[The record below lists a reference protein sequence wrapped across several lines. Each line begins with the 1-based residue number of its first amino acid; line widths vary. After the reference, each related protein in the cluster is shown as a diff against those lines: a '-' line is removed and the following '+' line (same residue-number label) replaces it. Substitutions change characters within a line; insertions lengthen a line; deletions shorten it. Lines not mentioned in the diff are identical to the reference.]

1 MTYDRRKSKLQNDN
15 NNEEIIKLYVN
26 GRNIVGCYMFRPF
39 AQGRVNNTKNR
50 KRSDD
55 DDDDNNN
62 NNNNN
67 NNIVHN
73 AITQITLNDIV

>member
-1 MTYDRRKSKLQNDN
+1 
-15 NNEEIIKLYVN
+15 
-26 GRNIVGCYMFRPF
+26 MFRPF

-55 DDDDNNN
+55 DDDDD

>member
-1 MTYDRRKSKLQNDN
+1 
-15 NNEEIIKLYVN
+15 
-26 GRNIVGCYMFRPF
+26 MFRPF
-39 AQGRVNNTKNR
+39 AQGRVSNTKNR

-55 DDDDNNN
+55 DDDDDN

-67 NNIVHN
+67 NNIVQN